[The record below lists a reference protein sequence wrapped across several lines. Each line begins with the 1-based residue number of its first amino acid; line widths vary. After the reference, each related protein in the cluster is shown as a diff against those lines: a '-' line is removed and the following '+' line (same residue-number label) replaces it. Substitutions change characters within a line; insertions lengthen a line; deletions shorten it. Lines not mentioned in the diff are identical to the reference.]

1 MAHDSQANDQQAFPH
16 SKSTRDAWGNLHVEA
31 TMGLTK
37 RELFAAMAMQ
47 GLCGSYASGGT
58 FYESHVAEGAVK
70 LADTLLAALQEP
82 KP

>member
-1 MAHDSQANDQQAFPH
+1 MNDQNKSNEQQAFPH
-16 SKSTRDAWGNLHVEA
+16 SKSTRDAWGNLYVEA

-70 LADTLLAALQEP
+70 LADALLSALKEAQP
-82 KP
+82 